1 MDLLTGP
8 LCGHH
13 DHVSPSEV
21 TFDGLGDDLRVNAT
35 VKDQHGN
42 VMSNDT
48 ITWTASDRGIA
59 TVSSSG
65 LVTAVGPGTST
76 VTASAGSASGTAAVT
91 VTQTPTSLELS
102 DTVIH
107 FYSVGDTPSQAT
119 VRDKN
124 QNPINDSPI
133 AGATS
138 DASVAGVFSRWPY
151 SIIGVGSA
159 TITVT
164 VESLKAEARVT
175 IALGESITAGQ
186 IHSCGLMVT
195 GTAYCWGSNGGD
207 NSVTAQVVTVPF
219 QPQSVAGIPGDRY
232 PLEKA
237 IPVG

>member
-1 MDLLTGP
+1 MRFLSCVHTLVRRSVLVAVLSLTACDLLTAP
-8 LCGHH
+8 SVATTIML
-13 DHVSPSEV
+13 SPSEV

-107 FYSVGDTPSQAT
+107 FYSVGDTTRVIACLLYTSPSP
-119 VRDKN
+119 RD
-124 QNPINDSPI
+124 S
-133 AGATS
+133 
-138 DASVAGVFSRWPY
+138 
-151 SIIGVGSA
+151 
-159 TITVT
+159 
-164 VESLKAEARVT
+164 
-175 IALGESITAGQ
+175 
-186 IHSCGLMVT
+186 
-195 GTAYCWGSNGGD
+195 
-207 NSVTAQVVTVPF
+207 
-219 QPQSVAGIPGDRY
+219 
-232 PLEKA
+232 
-237 IPVG
+237 